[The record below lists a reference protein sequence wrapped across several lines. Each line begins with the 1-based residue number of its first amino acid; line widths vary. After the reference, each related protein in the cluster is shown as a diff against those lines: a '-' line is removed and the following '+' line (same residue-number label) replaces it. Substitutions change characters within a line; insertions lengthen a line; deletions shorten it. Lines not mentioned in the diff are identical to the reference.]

1 MYKSCVNCRYN
12 SSKKCQEC
20 IDQDDYVNWELKI
33 DPIPVKLINTDDP
46 QFIPTRKHPEDAG
59 ADLRARIAKQITLE
73 PQMGAKIPTGVA
85 MEIPSGYLG
94 DIRPRS
100 GAAHEGKLTISGTID
115 SNYRGEISL
124 NVVNITSK
132 PITVEPGERLAQI
145 VILPYLQAEFERVDE
160 LSESDRG
167 CNGFGSTG
175 RM

>member
-1 MYKSCVNCRYN
+1 MDKSCLNCKN
-12 SSKKCQEC
+12 IDSKEC
-20 IDQDDYVNWELKI
+20 PECFKQDDYINWDLKI
-33 DPIPVKLINTDDP
+33 NPIPVKLINTDDP
-46 QFIPTRKHPEDAG
+46 QFMPSRKHPEDAG
-59 ADLRARIAKQITLE
+59 ADLRARIDHNIVLF
-73 PQMGAKIPTGVA
+73 PNDSAKIPTGIA

-132 PITVEPGERLAQI
+132 TITIVPGERLAQI
-145 VILPYLQAEFERVDE
+145 VILPYLVADFEQVDE

-167 CNGFGSTG
+167 TNGFGSTG
-175 RM
+175 RV